1 MYAGID
7 LSLTNTGLIIIDEA
21 GDIIIQK
28 SIKTSAPDDKTS
40 IGTIRRIEGI
50 KRSVMKELLRNN
62 VTKIA
67 VEGFSYG
74 SKGRAL
80 FQIAY
85 LGYSIREELWK
96 ADIDFIE
103 PAPKSLKQYVTGKG
117 NSKKSE
123 VMLQVYKKW
132 GKEFSDDNLADA
144 YTLAQMLKG
153 LENKQGL
160 NKCQLEILEKI
171 EKVAK

>member
-1 MYAGID
+1 MYTGID
-7 LSLTNTGLIIIDEA
+7 LSLTNTGLIIIDEE
-21 GDIIIQK
+21 GNIVLEK
-28 SIKTSAPDDKTS
+28 SIKTYPTKEKKSVNT
-40 IGTIRRIEGI
+40 I
-50 KRSVMKELLRNN
+50 KRVQGINDTIMNYLLRQN
-62 VTKIA
+62 VKKVAI
-67 VEGFSYG
+67 EGFSYG
-74 SKGRAL
+74 SRGSAL

-85 LGYSIREELWK
+85 LGYRLRESLL
-96 ADIDFIE
+96 ANDIDFIE
-103 PAPKSLKQYVTGKG
+103 PTPGQLKQFVTSKG
-117 NSKKSE
+117 NTKKSE

-153 LENKQGL
+153 LDDKQGL

>member
-28 SIKTSAPDDKTS
+28 SIKTSATEIKTS
-40 IGTIRRIEGI
+40 DYTIARIQNI
-50 KRSVMKELLRNN
+50 KNKIMEQLLRKNISK
-62 VTKIA
+62 VAI
-67 VEGFSYG
+67 EGFSYG
-74 SKGRAL
+74 SKGSAL

-85 LGYSIREELWK
+85 LGYRVREAMLNN
-96 ADIDFIE
+96 DIEFIE
-103 PAPKSLKQYVTGKG
+103 PSPSQLKKFVTGKG
-117 NSKKSE
+117 NTKKSE

-153 LENKQGL
+153 LDNRQGL